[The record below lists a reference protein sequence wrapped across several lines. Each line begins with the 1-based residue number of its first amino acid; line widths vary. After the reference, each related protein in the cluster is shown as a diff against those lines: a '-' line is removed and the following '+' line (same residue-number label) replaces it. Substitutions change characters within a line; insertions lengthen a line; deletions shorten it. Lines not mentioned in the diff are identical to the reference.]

1 MYNKVNYYIE
11 EVCKLKTQEAL
22 DQITYLQE
30 LITQTRLR
38 AADGYPYFLLW
49 GALWILGYVGSI
61 WLSHLVWPVIGPVG
75 GILSIVIGF
84 ARKKGRP
91 VPPLLKKLGWLMLIL
106 SLYAGFLFNRLL
118 TITQNAQLLNSYW
131 PFHIGLLYIAA
142 GIFVGRQIIL
152 IGGWLILVAVTG
164 IWVPTPFQAIWLAA
178 GGGGGLILT
187 GFLLRKHV
195 IKDE

>member
-1 MYNKVNYYIE
+1 M
-11 EVCKLKTQEAL
+11 KTREAL

-49 GALWILGYVGSI
+49 GVLWILGYISSI
-61 WLSHLVWPVIGPVG
+61 WLSHLVWLVIGPVG
-75 GILSIVIGF
+75 GVLSIVPRF
-84 ARKKGRP
+84 TRKKGQSA
-91 VPPLLKKLGWLMLIL
+91 PPLLKKLGWLMMIL
-106 SLYAGFLFNRLL
+106 FLYVGFLFYQLL
-118 TITQNAQLLNSYW
+118 AISQSIQLLNSYW

-152 IGGWLILVAVTG
+152 IGGWLILVALIG
-164 IWVPTPFQAIWLAA
+164 ISLPFPFQAIWLAVS
-178 GGGGGLILT
+178 GGGGLLFT
-187 GFLLRKHV
+187 GFFFRKHV